1 MDETLSLMLRHTMLL
16 VEIPVPGEKVLRLRP
31 SRSMEDIMVEVVAVV
46 DEGAW
51 MFVVRN
57 WLPVAGNGNRQS
69 QSSNFRLR
77 LLPHTPYHSK
87 EELSKIAF
95 DMPYSSFP
103 SIIRL
108 QRFNSCTTTRMCS
121 RTSSSAYCWFQFS
134 VSLS

>member
-16 VEIPVPGEKVLRLRP
+16 VEIPVLGEKALRLRP

-69 QSSNFRLR
+69 QSSKKFGCDCFPMKNYLVNIFWC
-77 LLPHTPYHSK
+77 PP
-87 EELSKIAF
+87 KIAF
-95 DMPYSSFP
+95 NMPYSNFP
-103 SIIRL
+103 S
-108 QRFNSCTTTRMCS
+108 Q
-121 RTSSSAYCWFQFS
+121 
-134 VSLS
+134 